1 MSAGVGPLAGLRVV
15 EIASAAPAPFACMM
29 LADLG
34 ADVVRV
40 DRVGGT
46 DASITDPL
54 TRARRLVEADLKTAE
69 GREAVLHLADAADV
83 LIEGFRPGVMERL
96 GLGPEELLAR
106 NPRLIYGR
114 MTGFGQTGPLA
125 HLGGHDINYIS
136 IAGALDPIGAAG
148 GPPVV
153 PANFIS
159 DFGGGGMLLAVGVLA
174 ALHERSSSGV
184 GQVIDAAMV
193 EGGALLTASMRGMM
207 ESGNWNGP
215 RGTNLVDGGAPFYRV
230 YETSDGRHMA
240 VGPIEGKFYTELV
253 DGLGLAAETL
263 PKRFDQSRWPVL
275 HAAFEERFRT
285 RTRDEWVAEF
295 ADRDACVTPV
305 LTPAE
310 AVEHPHM
317 KERAAFGLVDGMWQ
331 PSPAPRF
338 SRSTTTLPATPSS
351 ATVALEDVLEGWP
364 LEAEV
369 TR

>member
-1 MSAGVGPLAGLRVV
+1 MSAGVGPLSGLRVV

-34 ADVVRV
+34 ADVVRI
-40 DRVGGT
+40 DRPGGT
-46 DASITDPL
+46 GPHIIDPL
-54 TRARRLVEADLKTAE
+54 TRARRIIEADLKDDT
-69 GREAVLHLADAADV
+69 GRETVLRLADSADV

-96 GLGPEELLAR
+96 GLGPDVLLKRA
-106 NPRLIYGR
+106 PRLIYGR

-136 IAGALDPIGAAG
+136 IAGALDPIGTAG

-174 ALHERSSSGV
+174 ALHERSVSGI
-184 GQVIDAAMV
+184 GQVIDASMV

-230 YETSDGRHMA
+230 YETSDGRHMS
-240 VGPIEGKFYTELV
+240 VGPIEGKFYAELI
-253 DGLGLAAETL
+253 DGLGLDTRDL
-263 PKRFDQSRWPVL
+263 PKRFDQSQWPQL
-275 HAAFEERFRT
+275 HSLFEERFRT
-285 RTRDEWVAEF
+285 RSREEWITEF

-305 LTPAE
+305 LTPSE
-310 AVEHPHM
+310 AVDHPHM
-317 KERAAFGLVDGMWQ
+317 KERKAFGLVDGMWQ
-331 PSPAPRF
+331 PAPAPRF
-338 SRSTTTLPATPSS
+338 SRSETQLPSS
-351 ATVALEDVLEGWP
+351 PSSSVAALDDILRDWP
-364 LEAEV
+364 VAAEV
-369 TR
+369 I